1 MKYNCQFSYVFVFRL
16 PASNS
21 KVNKRNKMKKG
32 RNTKEKVL
40 YCVRCV
46 SKVIYEVES
55 RPAGD
60 WQSRR
65 RKATQATGDLN
76 GRCFLA
82 RFFLVLELARRKPV
96 VFIIV
101 TISLPL
107 VRCLRNY
114 YAPEKPCFVCK
125 KTCSFLLSF
134 PSFFFFFL
142 YFYRSKCTS
151 RLLFLHFVKK
161 YNELFSCNF
170 LRVF

>member
-1 MKYNCQFSYVFVFRL
+1 M
-16 PASNS
+16 
-21 KVNKRNKMKKG
+21 
-32 RNTKEKVL
+32 L

-55 RPAGD
+55 RPTGD

-65 RKATQATGDLN
+65 RKATQATGDSN

-125 KTCSFLLSF
+125 KERSRFFFRS
-134 PSFFFFFL
+134 PFFFF

-151 RLLFLHFVKK
+151 RLLFLCFVKK
-161 YNELFSCNF
+161 SFHIFFYEFPRFCLFAGREIIRIRRRF
-170 LRVF
+170 L

>member
-1 MKYNCQFSYVFVFRL
+1 
-16 PASNS
+16 
-21 KVNKRNKMKKG
+21 MKKG
-32 RNTKEKVL
+32 RNTKENVL

-101 TISLPL
+101 TIKSGACPL
-107 VRCLRNY
+107 LAQLLCARETVLRMQKN
-114 YAPEKPCFVCK
+114 VLVS
-125 KTCSFLLSF
+125 SFAC
-134 PSFFFFFL
+134 PFFL
-142 YFYRSKCTS
+142 FISIVLNVQADYF
-151 RLLFLHFVKK
+151 
-161 YNELFSCNF
+161 FSAS
-170 LRVF
+170 